1 MKYLFPIVL
10 VALLMTACQSQS
22 SENENTSTPTI
33 ENSSAVENASEMK
46 SDKEDGNVPA
56 LNPEHGQLG
65 HRCDIPVGA
74 PLVAKE
80 KPVDTQIRQ
89 LNPEHGQP
97 GHRCDIP
104 VGAPLG

>member
-1 MKYLFPIVL
+1 MRYLFPIVL
-10 VALLMTACQSQS
+10 VALFVTACQSQS
-22 SENENTSTPTI
+22 SENENTSTP
-33 ENSSAVENASEMK
+33 AVENPSETESALSPK
-46 SDKEDGNVPA
+46 SDESTPA
-56 LNPEHGQLG
+56 LNPEHGKVG

-89 LNPEHGQP
+89 LNPEHGKV

-104 VGAPLG
+104 VGAPLS